1 MILRNGFCRPSCFLG
16 LLLLLLLS
24 SEGLHCQRNQPNNKT
39 TRIGAVF
46 DSGSQIGKQQMVAMK
61 MGLRHFHLSSSCHK
75 LELLLH
81 DSHPNFTSSALD
93 LITNG
98 GVKAVVIGSVRAQDL
113 IAISDHEIPVGVP
126 ILSISAT
133 QLHPK
138 KIPSLIQMANNITHR
153 MQCIVSIL
161 THFQLPPK
169 VTVFYEITN
178 IDHPS
183 EYSSISVDRL
193 FDSFRL
199 VNVEID
205 HRLALSS
212 SSNQAEI
219 LIENELKSAMKS
231 QRNGVFVVTQLS
243 LELADLLFTKAKKL
257 NMVGNGY
264 TWIVSDDVLDLI
276 PSLDSSSSLLYKM
289 EGVIGF
295 RTYFNDTKK
304 SFKSFETKFKK
315 MYNLEYPED
324 KEPIK
329 ASIFAVRAYDVVRS
343 IARAMKTLGDNNLS
357 SSDQLLETILESN
370 FEGLSGMVRF
380 KNGMLISRSPNFEII
395 KVVDQSYKPV
405 AFWTPKSG
413 FAESFVE
420 NNKKSALRSN
430 NMGNMVGVRHLS
442 ESFTREDGDGEKQL
456 TFAVPGQGACQEFVN
471 VHTFENGTE
480 HFSGFSIAVFNEIMN
495 NIKNMPSYKFA
506 RFNHSYNDMIDA
518 VYVKEY
524 DGAVGDITILAKR
537 FQQVDFTV
545 AYLKTDIVMVVREK
559 HERWRKLWAFMD
571 AFKPQVWVLIP
582 TMHLFISSLIWLI
595 ERENNEELKGF
606 GNMLWFS
613 VSLIFYMQREPVK
626 NGLARLVLGPWLF
639 AIFVVTASFSASLT
653 SMLTISWSQ
662 PSVTTVEMLK
672 EMNATVG
679 CNAES
684 FICNYLKD
692 TLQFESS
699 NIKRMESLD
708 NYPKA
713 FEDNT
718 IKAAFFI
725 SPHADVFLAK
735 NCRGYTKGVSSFKL
749 GGIGFAFPKGSDF
762 AAKVSKSIAELTLQN
777 NISQMEKTL
786 LNSFNCPSANEGNR
800 VGLGPRPFLGLFF
813 VCGSIALF
821 VLLYIGLQFMIPK
834 LGLDSKLHW
843 TPQDRTLDQAYI
855 QEQL

>member
-24 SEGLHCQRNQPNNKT
+24 SEGLHCQRNQPNNKP

-61 MGLRHFHLSSSCHK
+61 MALRHFHLSSSCHK
-75 LELLLH
+75 LKLLLH

-93 LITNG
+93 LITDG
-98 GVKAVVIGSVRAQDL
+98 GVKAVVIGSVRTQDL
-113 IAISDHEIPVGVP
+113 VAFSDHEIPVGVP

-133 QLHPK
+133 QLQPK

-153 MQCIVSIL
+153 MQCIASIL

-169 VTVFYEITN
+169 VTFFYEITN
-178 IDHPS
+178 VDRPS
-183 EYSSISVDRL
+183 EYSSISPDRL
-193 FDSFRL
+193 FDSFRS

-219 LIENELKSAMKS
+219 LIENELKRVLNS
-231 QRNGVFVVTQLS
+231 QRNGVFVVTQIS
-243 LELADLLFTKAKKL
+243 LELADLLFTKAKKM

-276 PSLDSSSSLLYKM
+276 PTLDSSSSLLYKM

-304 SFKSFETKFKK
+304 SFKSFETRFKK

-324 KEPIK
+324 KDPIK
-329 ASIFAVRAYDVVRS
+329 ASIFAVRAYDAVRS
-343 IARAMKTLGDNNLS
+343 IARAMETLGDNNLS

-380 KNGMLISRSPNFEII
+380 KNGMLISQSPNFEII

-413 FAESFVE
+413 FAESFEE

-430 NMGNMVGVRHLS
+430 NMGSMVGVRHLS
-442 ESFTREDGDGEKQL
+442 ESFTREDGDGEKHL
-456 TFAVPGQGACQEFVN
+456 TFAVPGQGACHEFVN
-471 VHTFENGTE
+471 MHTFENGTE
-480 HFSGFSIAVFNEIMN
+480 HFSGFSIAVFNEVMK
-495 NIKNMPSYKFA
+495 NIKNMPSFKFA

-518 VYVKEY
+518 VYRKEY

-559 HERWRKLWAFMD
+559 YGRKLWAFMD
-571 AFKPQVWVLIP
+571 AFKPEVWVLIP

-595 ERENNEELKGF
+595 ERKNNEELKGF

-613 VSLIFYMQREPVK
+613 VSLIFYTQREPVK

-639 AIFVVTASFSASLT
+639 AIFMVTASFSASLT

-684 FICNYLKD
+684 FICDYLNGSLK
-692 TLQFESS
+692 FE
-699 NIKRMESLD
+699 NARIKKMNSID
-708 NYPKA
+708 DYPKA
-713 FEDNT
+713 FENGSIT
-718 IKAAFFI
+718 AAFFI
-725 SPHADVFLAK
+725 SPHADVFLVK
-735 NCRGYTKGVSSFKL
+735 NCKRYTKGVSSFKL
-749 GGIGFAFPKGSDF
+749 GGIGFAFPKGSDL

-786 LNSFNCPSANEGNR
+786 LNSFQCPSADEGNR
-800 VGLGPRPFLGLFF
+800 VGLGLRPFVGLFL

-821 VLLYIGLQFMIPK
+821 VLLYIGLQFMIAK
-834 LGLDSKLHW
+834 LGLDSKLQLDS
-843 TPQDRTLDQAYI
+843 QDRTLDQAYTR
-855 QEQL
+855 EQL